1 MTTGTSPSIGLRG
14 TFVGMKRTLVTVIG
28 VLLIL
33 IGLPLLLLPGPGLVV
48 IILGLAVLGVEYAW
62 ARRRMRQVTRFADR
76 QVAKL
81 RRQS

>member
-1 MTTGTSPSIGLRG
+1 MAGY
-14 TFVGMKRTLVTVIG
+14 VEGMKRTLVTVVG

-33 IGLPLLLLPGPGLVV
+33 VGLPLLLLPGPGLVV

-62 ARRRMRQVTRFADR
+62 ARRRMREVTRFADR

-81 RRQS
+81 RRQH